1 MIKYIGSLILY
12 SIEHTNGIMS
22 LLKETIISTLTKKKD
37 KKEIIYQMYL
47 IGPSSFFFITI
58 IMGLLAFIL
67 VSQFGA
73 QAVKFTG
80 TADEL
85 GGPYLQL
92 IIRQF
97 GPFIVGMM
105 LASKVTTS
113 IAAEVSSMRE
123 SGEIDS
129 LRMIGISPIDY
140 IVVSKFI
147 ASILMS
153 FILVIYGVIVAQY
166 VGAFAAKTLFN
177 TDYQTFIT
185 TIFVEKRDIIQ
196 GVFKTFLIGVFIPI
210 TGCYAGLLNYNDK
223 NSVGGASN
231 RGVVFALSA
240 VGLIDLVGG
249 GVSFLF
255 F

>member
-1 MIKYIGSLILY
+1 MIKYIGSLVLY
-12 SIEHTNGIMS
+12 SIKHTNGITN

-37 KKEIIYQMYL
+37 KKEIIYQMYQ
-47 IGPSSFFFITI
+47 IGPLSFVFITL
-58 IMGLLAFIL
+58 IMALLAFIL

-85 GGPYLQL
+85 GGPYFQL

-113 IAAEVSSMRE
+113 IAAEVASMRE

-140 IVVSKFI
+140 VVVSKFL
-147 ASILMS
+147 ASIPMT
-153 FILVIYGVIVAQY
+153 FILVIYGVIVAEY
-166 VGAFAAKTLFN
+166 MGAFAAKTLFD
-177 TDYQTFIT
+177 TSPDTFIS
-185 TIFVEKRDIIQ
+185 ILFIEKRDIIQ
-196 GVFKTFLIGVFIPI
+196 GVLKTFLIGVFIPI
-210 TGCYAGLLNYNDK
+210 TGCYAGLLDYQGK
-223 NSVGGASN
+223 NSVGEASN
-231 RGVVFALSA
+231 KGIVFALSA